1 MVMVMVVVEMVVECM
16 VIVGS
21 DDDGNGGDDD
31 GNGGDGCSDDG
42 NGDDDGSDDDGNG
55 DDGCSDDDG
64 DYGGCGGNEGSR
76 GSGVILVVISM
87 VMTPFSN
94 LLFRPSLSFSRV
106 PVFPTV
112 IQLSFTAHVAN
123 RPTAWRPTSG
133 HVYRKTQ

>member
-1 MVMVMVVVEMVVECM
+1 M

-21 DDDGNGGDDD
+21 DDDGNGG
-31 GNGGDGCSDDG
+31 
-42 NGDDDGSDDDGNG
+42 DDDGNG